1 MKGHFLT
8 NSLLGYWRQR
18 AKARALKKEDGKVG
32 GVSICI
38 LLAEDVYEDEQCG
51 VFLSIAPLR
60 QGHLLVV
67 PRHEAD
73 HWIDLTEEEA
83 GHCFKIA
90 QRLGKV
96 LMRAFKPRKI
106 GLMIAGLEVPH
117 AHVHVVPIQ
126 DESDLDFTKAKE
138 ASQESLAETAQI
150 IRQNME

>member
-1 MKGHFLT
+1 MGKWGVLAYVFYSQRIFTIMATLFTKILNHEIPGHF
-8 NSLLGYWRQR
+8 
-18 AKARALKKEDGKVG
+18 
-32 GVSICI
+32 
-38 LLAEDVYEDEQCG
+38 VYEDEQCG

-126 DESDLDFTKAKE
+126 DESALDFTKAKE